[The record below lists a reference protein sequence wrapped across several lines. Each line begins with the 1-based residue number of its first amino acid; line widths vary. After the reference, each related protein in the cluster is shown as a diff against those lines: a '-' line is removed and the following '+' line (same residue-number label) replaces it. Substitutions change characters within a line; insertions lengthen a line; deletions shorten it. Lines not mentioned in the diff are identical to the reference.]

1 MEKTSIYSLELVEL
15 AKNISCNFIDARTT
29 TKDYLKKTVLENKFD
44 EIAIQPN
51 HFVVSTCLRYEVYS
65 CGNEQKHEDPFLFV
79 TGLTCVRRLLSI
91 LVGLHSE
98 IIGEKEILIQVSKS
112 IDDSYTAGLINE
124 STFQSL
130 QKLIDVSKKIRKDCE
145 LNNNE
150 NYSTIAADIFVE
162 HLSDYDNATV
172 AIVGGGYM
180 ADKFF
185 SSLLEV
191 KSSVRIKKIFWINRG
206 TSRLSEYVNEISHWL
221 DIDIEVLDLEEGR
234 SVLRESDAI
243 FSAISKSPKLYS
255 NEKCKEGA
263 LIVDVSYP
271 QVFDEK
277 NNNINFITI
286 SNTDFNSL
294 VKRGAVKANINLANS
309 YIDNIMDFIMKNS

>member
-1 MEKTSIYSLELVEL
+1 MKKIQTYPLELVEL

-29 TKDYLKKTVLENKFD
+29 TKDYLKKIVLENKFD
-44 EIAIQPN
+44 EAIIQPN
-51 HFVVSTCLRYEVYS
+51 HFIVSTCLRYEVYN
-65 CGNEQKHEDPFLFV
+65 CVNDQKHEHPFLSAK
-79 TGLTCVRRLLSI
+79 GLTCIRRLLSI

-112 IDDSYTAGLINE
+112 IDDSYTAGLIDE
-124 STFQSL
+124 PTFQSL
-130 QKLIDVSKKIRKDCE
+130 QKLIDVSKKIRKDCK

-162 HLSDYDNATV
+162 HLLDYDNATV

-180 ADKFF
+180 AYKFF
-185 SSLLEV
+185 SSFLRV
-191 KSSVRIKKIFWINRG
+191 KSSVKIKKIFWINRG

-221 DIDIEVLDLEEGR
+221 DIDIEILDLEAGR
-234 SVLRESDAI
+234 HVLRESDAI
-243 FSAISKSPKLYS
+243 FSAISKSPQLYS
-255 NEKCKEGA
+255 NEEYKDGS

-271 QVFDEK
+271 QVFGK
-277 NNNINFITI
+277 KNNINFITI

-294 VKRGAVKANINLANS
+294 VKKGIVKGNINLANS
-309 YIDNIMDFIMKNS
+309 YIDNVMDFIMKNS